1 MLTISGIQTVI
12 ANSFFDGSLEIA
24 GLIMYAVALALVMA
38 LTYKGIGAMGSILLG
53 LPVTIV
59 FNALGVVSG
68 EATNYEKVFY
78 LRNSPPYPHNYLDEA
93 AAHLT

>member
-1 MLTISGIQTVI
+1 MLTISGIQSII

-24 GLIMYAVALALVMA
+24 GLIMYAVVLAGVMA

-59 FNALGVVSG
+59 FNSLGVVSG
-68 EATNYEKVFY
+68 DLLIVMIIITVLSIGVVASRSGFGGK
-78 LRNSPPYPHNYLDEA
+78 
-93 AAHLT
+93 

>member
-1 MLTISGIQTVI
+1 MLTVSGIQTVI

-68 EATNYEKVFY
+68 DLLIVMIIVTVLSIGVVASRVGFGGK
-78 LRNSPPYPHNYLDEA
+78 
-93 AAHLT
+93 

>member
-1 MLTISGIQTVI
+1 MLTINGIQSI
-12 ANSFFDGSLEIA
+12 LANSFFDGSMEIA
-24 GLIMYAVALALVMA
+24 GLIMYAVVLAGVMA

-68 EATNYEKVFY
+68 DLLIVMIIITVLSIGVVASRSGFGGK
-78 LRNSPPYPHNYLDEA
+78 
-93 AAHLT
+93 

>member
-1 MLTISGIQTVI
+1 MLTISGIQSII
-12 ANSFFDGSLEIA
+12 ANSFFDGSMEIA
-24 GLIMYAVALALVMA
+24 GLIMYAVALAGVMA

-68 EATNYEKVFY
+68 DLLIVMIIITVLSIGVVASRSGFGGK
-78 LRNSPPYPHNYLDEA
+78 
-93 AAHLT
+93 